1 MDIRLGDIL
10 LMKKQHPCGSR
21 RWLVLRT
28 GADFRLRCE
37 GCGREVMLP
46 RSKAEHNIKSVQRPQ
61 EKTFDSAGGFSPEK
75 EGGK

>member
-37 GCGREVMLP
+37 GC
-46 RSKAEHNIKSVQRPQ
+46 VQRPQ
-61 EKTFDSAGGFSPEK
+61 EKPFDSAGGFSPEK